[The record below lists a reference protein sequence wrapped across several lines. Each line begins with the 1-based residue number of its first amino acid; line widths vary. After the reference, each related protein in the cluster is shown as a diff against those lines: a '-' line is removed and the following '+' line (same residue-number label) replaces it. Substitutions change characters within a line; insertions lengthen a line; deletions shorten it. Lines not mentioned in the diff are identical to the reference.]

1 MLSNPIKFGDDRTP
15 EQKEADRIAENTEF
29 EREIAELKAKY
40 PERFEV
46 IPYADFVYYLED
58 IDILEQE

>member
-15 EQKEADRIAENTEF
+15 EQIEADRIAENAEF
-29 EREIAELKAKY
+29 EKEIAELKAMY

-46 IPYADFVYYLED
+46 IPYADFIYYLED
-58 IDILEQE
+58 VDILEQE